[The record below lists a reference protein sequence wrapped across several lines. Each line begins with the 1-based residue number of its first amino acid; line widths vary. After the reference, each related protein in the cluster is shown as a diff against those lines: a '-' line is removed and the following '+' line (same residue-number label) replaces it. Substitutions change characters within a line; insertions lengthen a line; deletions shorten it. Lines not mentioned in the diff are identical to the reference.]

1 MKSNIFL
8 LLAMF
13 KCANQQKI
21 EGRTRLQK
29 LVCILKHRYN
39 IPFSYSF
46 KPYYYGPYSDE
57 ITDTVETLVGLGLLT
72 KKKEAFAPGIVKYTY
87 ELTAQVDEAI
97 RGASKRVDLN
107 ELEMRMRELEGKST
121 EELVLESKRVSNLY
135 S

>member
-1 MKSNIFL
+1 MKANIFL

-13 KCANQQKI
+13 KCASQQKI

-29 LVCILKHRYN
+29 LVCILKHGYN
-39 IPFSYSF
+39 IPFSYNF

-72 KKKEAFAPGIVKYTY
+72 RKKEIFASGIVKYTY

-97 RGASKRVDLN
+97 RGAGKRVDLDK
-107 ELEMRMRELEGKST
+107 LKILMQELEGKST